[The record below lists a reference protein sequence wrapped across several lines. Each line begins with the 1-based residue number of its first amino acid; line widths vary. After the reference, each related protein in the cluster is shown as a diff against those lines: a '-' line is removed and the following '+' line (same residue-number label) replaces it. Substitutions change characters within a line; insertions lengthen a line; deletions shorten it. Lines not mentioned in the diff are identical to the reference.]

1 MLQISL
7 TKWCVHVHPDLI
19 RCPNFGR
26 CRADLLFLAVACY
39 LDSQVARVL
48 GQCTC
53 WFADRELHEERQ
65 VYKLHHIKLM
75 VILLWSTYFR
85 MRTYVDVRATP
96 CVHSSDCASQGP
108 CPCKFM
114 YILFFRTTHGR
125 LSPHPASGIAWL
137 LATTRGFCAG
147 GDALRFRWALSMH
160 SCSGAGGAAASKH
173 GCCIQGLGQPTP

>member
-1 MLQISL
+1 MYLWMLQISL

-137 LATTRGFCAG
+137 LATTRGFCRYLG
-147 GDALRFRWALSMH
+147 FRRS
-160 SCSGAGGAAASKH
+160 SKPSQFKPMGSVVH
-173 GCCIQGLGQPTP
+173 IEEIIGHPLPPQ